1 MLEFFYA
8 YNFVI
13 LLSFVF
19 LLTLLL
25 IFIMTR
31 YIVMSEFAKEVVTPI
46 IAMSVSMI
54 IGFVGLNLIEN
65 YLDKTYKPYY
75 VSQLIYKRSDVEC
88 TGKHGSNCGG
98 NYVFTIKLP
107 DGRIIDQDVSYYTY
121 RQFNEGSTVV
131 FHPSLHEVSR
141 RDLFNVIKYV
151 DNKDQPK

>member
-1 MLEFFYA
+1 MIRCIE
-8 YNFVI
+8 
-13 LLSFVF
+13 
-19 LLTLLL
+19 
-25 IFIMTR
+25 
-31 YIVMSEFAKEVVTPI
+31 MSEFAKEIVTPI
-46 IAMSVSMI
+46 IAMIISTA

-107 DGRIIDQDVSYYTY
+107 DGRIVDQDVSYYTY
-121 RQFNEGSTVV
+121 RQFNEGSTIV
-131 FHPSLHEVSR
+131 FYPSLHEVSR

-151 DNKDQPK
+151 DNKDQTK